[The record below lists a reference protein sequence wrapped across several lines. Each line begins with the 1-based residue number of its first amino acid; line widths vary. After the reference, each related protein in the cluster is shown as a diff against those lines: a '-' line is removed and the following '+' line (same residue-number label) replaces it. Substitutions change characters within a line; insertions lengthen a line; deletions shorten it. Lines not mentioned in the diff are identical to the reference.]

1 MVSTRE
7 PSARLPMR
15 IDLMSLR
22 AIWCIVSAWCAGLV
36 AGQAFSSALYII
48 LLIAAVSFYLV
59 KKVPWLS
66 RSSILLLVFLLAAIA
81 GDREGIAF
89 NTPRNGFEEG
99 IRRGLNNPHYRPIL
113 IARQEPSESEDE
125 SDKRAAEIPWA
136 SRPVEGMIEAIIFNN
151 RDRMPVEWV
160 SAFRTTGTAHLIAV
174 SGLHIGILVSIVLVL
189 LKSMRLGRLARTI
202 ITITGCWI
210 YVLAIGAPPSAVR
223 AAMMTSIGLFVLGM
237 GRNCSHN
244 RILPTAILFILV
256 VKPSMIATVGFQLSV
271 SALLGIGLA
280 LRGIDGSH
288 YRTTRARLEILFR
301 ISVGAQAGVMPLQ
314 IYTFGYYS
322 PLAPIINAAAVPLI
336 GIWLSAAIA
345 AISTGFIWGT
355 LSMIIGAFCEGT
367 GRILLWWIY
376 AWSMLPGIVMP
387 ASAAIALIAAAGI
400 VLFGLGGKG
409 RIASLLCLALLSW
422 IPQTGSGAARVT
434 FLSVGQGDAIVIES
448 RNPRRVAVIDGGSAF
463 NDWDAGRYVVA
474 PYLKSRGIRT
484 IDILIAS
491 HPDVDHVGGMETLA
505 EEFDIGLFVRGEWRP
520 GDTETAFRLEK
531 RLNDAGIISIIPQ
544 AGDSFILGRG
554 SRIDVLAGTDNAGLS
569 SNDRSLVLRL
579 QLNKVS
585 VLLCGDLEISGEHRL
600 DRFWHLLQSDILK
613 FPHHGSE
620 DVMSDRLLENIQPS
634 MAVISVGSGNSYGH
648 PSPNQLERLRRL
660 GIDVWR
666 TDRYGALVVNAG
678 D

>member
-1 MVSTRE
+1 M
-7 PSARLPMR
+7 
-15 IDLMSLR
+15 MSLR
-22 AIWCIVSAWCAGLV
+22 AVWCIVVAWCAGLV
-36 AGQAFSSALYII
+36 AGQSFSASHYVI
-48 LLIAAVSFYLV
+48 LLIAALSLYLL

-66 RSSILLLVFLLAAIA
+66 RSSMLLLVFLLAAIA
-81 GDREGIAF
+81 GDRAGIAF
-89 NTPRNGFEEG
+89 NTPRAGVEEDS
-99 IRRGLNNPHYRPIL
+99 RRGLNNPHYRPVL
-113 IARQEPSESEDE
+113 IARQSPSESEDE
-125 SDKRAAEIPWA
+125 SEILAAEIPWA
-136 SRPVEGMIEAIIFNN
+136 SRPVEGMIEAIIFNR

-189 LKSMRLGRLARTI
+189 LKTMRLQRLARTI

-256 VKPSMIATVGFQLSV
+256 VEPSMIATVGFQLSV

-280 LRGIDGSH
+280 LRGIDGSQ
-288 YRTTRARLEILFR
+288 YRTAWGRLAILLR
-301 ISVGAQAGVMPLQ
+301 ISAGAQAGVMPLQ
-314 IYTFGYYS
+314 IYTFGYFS

-336 GIWLSAAIA
+336 GLWLSAAVA

-355 LSMIIGAFCEGT
+355 LSMIIGAFCEGI

-400 VLFGLGGKG
+400 VLWGLGGKG
-409 RIASLLCLALLSW
+409 RIASFLCLALLSW
-422 IPQTGSGAARVT
+422 IPQTEKGAARIT
-434 FLSVGQGDAIVIES
+434 FLSVGQGDAVIIES
-448 RNPRRVAVIDGGSAF
+448 GNPRRVAVIDGGSAF
-463 NDWDAGRYVVA
+463 KEWDAGRYVVA

-505 EEFDIGLFVRGEWRP
+505 EEFDIGLFVRGEWKP
-520 GDTETAFRLEK
+520 EDTETAFRLEK
-531 RLNDAGIISIIPQ
+531 RLNASGIVSIVPET
-544 AGDSFILGRG
+544 GDSFILGKG
-554 SRIDVLAGTDNAGLS
+554 SRIDVLAGTDNAGRS

-579 QLNKVS
+579 QLNNVS
-585 VLLCGDLEISGEHRL
+585 VLVCGDLEISGENRL
-600 DRFWHLLQSDILK
+600 NRFWHLLQSDILK
-613 FPHHGSE
+613 FPHHGSD
-620 DVMSDRLLENIQPS
+620 DVMSDRLLESIQPS
-634 MAVISVGSGNSYGH
+634 MAVISVGSSNRYGH
-648 PSPNQLERLRRL
+648 PSPYQLERLRGL

-666 TDRYGALVVNAG
+666 TDRQGALVVNAG
-678 D
+678 Y